1 MGLFLR
7 AFWNITKGVLQMDVT
22 QLLKKYEVIYLSFEE
37 SDEERLKNHLRSLG
51 FDLPEKL
58 KSPVKL
64 HWDRTVS
71 FITGFNEGMLFSSPR
86 HFKKL
91 YPNYLRMD
99 YKKIADEHGGSAW
112 YKCRAQN

>member
-1 MGLFLR
+1 MY
-7 AFWNITKGVLQMDVT
+7 VT

-64 HWDRTVS
+64 HRDRTVS
-71 FITGFNEGMLFSSPR
+71 FIAGFNEGMLFSSPR
-86 HFKKL
+86 H
-91 YPNYLRMD
+91 
-99 YKKIADEHGGSAW
+99 SAP
-112 YKCRAQN
+112 